1 MSELHRTLRDEV
13 QRVRSVSDML
23 CTAHA
28 ALRDKFFRLALLLDI
43 SLLVLSTWIAAL
55 AFVTSPLSE
64 KLTPFRIDPQLWIG
78 FLSLGAFALTL
89 IGMKT
94 DWRGRSDAHK
104 RSFSGYA
111 EVKKDSSL
119 LLAVGRE
126 LHQGECE
133 QLMNKYRMASE
144 LGVEIPENEFL
155 CQKRR
160 HKLKIAISKHLDTHP
175 AASIWLLRIKLWCRD
190 NVKGHKNK

>member
-1 MSELHRTLRDEV
+1 MSELHRSLRDEV

-28 ALRDKFFRLALLLDI
+28 GLRDKFFRLALLMDI
-43 SLLVLSTWIAAL
+43 SVLALSTWIAAL
-55 AFVTSPLSE
+55 AFISSPLDE
-64 KLTPFRIDPQLWIG
+64 KLTPFHIDPQLWVG
-78 FLSLGAFALTL
+78 FLSIGTFILTL

-111 EVKKDSSL
+111 EVKKDATL

-126 LHQGECE
+126 LGQTECE
-133 QLMNKYRMASE
+133 QLMSKYRMASE
-144 LGVEIPENEFL
+144 VGVEIPENEFL
-155 CQKRR
+155 HQKRR
-160 HKLKIAISKHLDTHP
+160 HKLKVAISRHLDTHP
-175 AASIWLLRIKLWCRD
+175 AVSIRLLRIKLWWRD
-190 NVKGHKNK
+190 NVRGAKTR